1 MLRLAVLSA
10 RGRLGTFAGAL
21 VALFAASVLSMAWG
35 MQLESILRT
44 HPPVERYAGAAAVVT
59 GQQKA
64 GAGHDVLLGE
74 RARVS
79 SALAAR
85 LAAVPGVRS
94 AIGDVSVPAGLGGR
108 AAVAH
113 GWGSAA
119 LTPYVLSAGR
129 PPAGPGEVVT
139 GYPATLGARLTL
151 AATERARTVT
161 VVGVALPRHAVSQQT
176 AIFLTDAEAARLA
189 GHPGLVDA
197 IGVLAA
203 PGFDAGR
210 LAAAAGGAAGG
221 AQVVTGDARGAAE
234 YPELAVARTTLIP
247 VMAAFGGLAM
257 FISIFVVAS
266 TLGLSIQQREREIA
280 LMRAVAATPGQIRRM
295 IAWEAAIVA
304 LVGSA
309 AGIWPGIVLGRALA
323 QGLMDHGIVPPNFTL
338 NYDWLPAAA
347 AIVGGVA
354 TALLAVLGAG
364 RRAAR
369 VSPTLALTDAA
380 AEPRLLGPGR
390 IIGGLLALAAA
401 VPLFTVSATTTAPET
416 AAATSEMNAIFLVV
430 AAAFLGPIVPY
441 VVARLLAPPLG
452 ALSPV
457 GGFLASANL
466 GAATRRFSSATTPLV
481 LTVALSCT
489 LFFSTTTI
497 DHATTQQRQAA
508 LTGQLAV
515 TSAGPGLPAAALADT
530 RATPGVRSAVALT
543 STTLGPSLG
552 VPDDTLPA
560 QILAGGQG
568 GGLDAGVIAG
578 SLSALHG
585 DAIALGRHRAD
596 AAHARIGDRVAIM
609 LGDGTRTRATVVA
622 IYTRDLAFGDALLAP
637 ELAAGHQTTPLLGTI
652 LVQTGQPTAVATR
665 LQALAQRYPGLQ
677 VSDSASFASAT
688 DADRELNHWLG
699 PFFVAMLFA
708 FTSIAVVNTLIM
720 IALRRRRELALLR
733 LTGATTRQVRSM
745 ARWEAILIITI
756 GLGLGL
762 AIAATALLPLSR
774 ALTGGLRPYA
784 PAGWLAAILGVSA
797 LLALVALS
805 VPTRRALR
813 TRPVEAIG
821 IRE

>member
-10 RGRLGTFAGAL
+10 RGRLGTFTGAL
-21 VALFAASVLSMAWG
+21 VALFAAAVLSMAWG

-44 HPPVERYAGAAAVVT
+44 HPPVERYAGTTAVVT
-59 GQQKA
+59 GQQRA
-64 GAGHDVLLGE
+64 GTDHDAPLGE

-79 SALAAR
+79 SALTAR
-85 LAAVPGVRS
+85 LAAVPGVRA
-94 AIGDVSVPAGLGGR
+94 AIGDVSVPARLGDR

-113 GWGSAA
+113 GWSSAA

-129 PPAGPGEVVT
+129 PPARPGEVVT
-139 GYPATLGARLTL
+139 GYPAALGERLPL
-151 AATERARTVT
+151 AATEPARTVT
-161 VVGVALPRHAVSQQT
+161 VVGVARPRHPVSQQT
-176 AIFLTDAEAARLA
+176 AIFLTDAEATRLA
-189 GHPGLVDA
+189 GHPGRVDA

-203 PGFDAGR
+203 PGFDVSR
-210 LAAAAGGAAGG
+210 LRAAAGGAEVLSGG
-221 AQVVTGDARGAAE
+221 ARGAAD
-234 YPELAVARTTLIP
+234 YPELERTRTILIP
-247 VMAAFGGLAM
+247 VTAAFGGLAM
-257 FISIFVVAS
+257 FIAIFVVAS

-309 AGIWPGIVLGRALA
+309 AGIWPGIVLGRALEHS
-323 QGLMDHGIVPPNFTL
+323 LVSHGIAPANL
-338 NYDWLPAAA
+338 NLHYDWLPAAA
-347 AIVGGVA
+347 AVVGAVA
-354 TALLAVLGAG
+354 TALLAVLAAG

-369 VSPTLALTDAA
+369 VPPTLALTEAA

-390 IIGGLLALAAA
+390 VIGGLLALASAI
-401 VPLFTVSATTTAPET
+401 PLFTVSTTTTTPQT
-416 AAATSEMNAIFLVV
+416 AAATSEMSAIFLVV
-430 AAAFLGPIVPY
+430 AAAFLGPIVAY
-441 VVARLLAPPLG
+441 AVARLLAPALA

-466 GAATRRFSSATTPLV
+466 GAATRRFSSASTPLV
-481 LTVALSCT
+481 LTIALTCT

-497 DHATTQQRQAA
+497 DHATTQQRRAG
-508 LTGQLAV
+508 LTGQLAI

-530 RATPGVRSAVALT
+530 RAMPGVRSAVALT

-560 QILAGGQG
+560 QILTGGQG
-568 GGLDAGVIAG
+568 GGLNAGVIGG

-585 DAIALGRHRAD
+585 NAIALGRHRAD

-609 LGDGTRTRATVVA
+609 LGDGTRTHATVVA
-622 IYTRDLAFGDALLAP
+622 IYTRELAFGDALLAP
-637 ELAAGHQTTPLLGTI
+637 ELAAGHQTTPLLSTI
-652 LVQTGQPTAVATR
+652 LIRTGQPAAVARR
-665 LQALAQRYPGLQ
+665 LQALDQRYPGLH
-677 VSDSASFASAT
+677 VSDSASLVTAT
-688 DADRELNHWLG
+688 DADNELNHWFG
-699 PFFVAMLFA
+699 PFFVAMIFA
-708 FTSIAVVNTLIM
+708 FTSIAVLNTLIM
-720 IALRRRRELALLR
+720 VALRRRRELALLR
-733 LTGATTRQVRSM
+733 LVGATTRQVRSM

-756 GLGLGL
+756 GLSIGL

-774 ALTGGLRPYA
+774 AFTGGLQPYA
-784 PAGWLAAILGVSA
+784 PAGWFAAILGVSA

-813 TRPVEAIG
+813 TPPVEAIG